1 MPRDPATP
9 RRGTGQGPQT
19 EGWAQRVAVALLGGP
34 ARQGTGTRA
43 DTVGSLPVI
52 VFSPRKEGTANPLDS
67 EDEPPNP
74 IARGRSQAHKLARGA
89 SPVTRQ
95 VGLLGA
101 LAEEGAGEPLRFLNK
116 SHFSSRILGLG
127 MGTCLFGGHYSAH
140 CRW

>member
-52 VFSPRKEGTANPLDS
+52 VFSPRKEGTADPS
-67 EDEPPNP
+67 T
-74 IARGRSQAHKLARGA
+74 ART
-89 SPVTRQ
+89 SPQ
-95 VGLLGA
+95 ILFYA
-101 LAEEGAGEPLRFLNK
+101 EGARHTSLPAVRAL
-116 SHFSSRILGLG
+116 
-127 MGTCLFGGHYSAH
+127 
-140 CRW
+140 